1 MYNNTGTLNGK
12 KRKCPCQAEQDD
24 EDDGTPNSGNGIILI
39 RFGELFGSRVHDLAE
54 NQTKGN
60 GVTNEDDAHRGHK
73 SYIERDALQPT
84 PEIDMFHS
92 HILKIDPPG
101 THKTSTLFTTKILE
115 NCFQNSHL
123 FNYRKCEYENM
134 TDTR

>member
-12 KRKCPCQAEQDD
+12 KRKGPCQAEQDD

-60 GVTNEDDAHRGHK
+60 GVTDKDDAHRGHK
-73 SYIERDALQPT
+73 SYIERDTLQPT
-84 PEIDMFHS
+84 PEIDMFHN
-92 HILKIDPPG
+92 HILKIDPHYIY
-101 THKTSTLFTTKILE
+101 TSDKTSTRFTIKKIE
-115 NCFQNSHL
+115 NGFQFSP
-123 FNYRKCEYENM
+123 F
-134 TDTR
+134 